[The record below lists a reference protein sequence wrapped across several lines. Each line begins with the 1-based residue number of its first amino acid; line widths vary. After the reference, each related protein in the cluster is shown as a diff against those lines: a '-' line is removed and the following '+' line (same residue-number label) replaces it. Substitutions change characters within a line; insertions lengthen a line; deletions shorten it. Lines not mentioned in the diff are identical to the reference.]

1 MYLILIVL
9 ENSILNFGIIEY
21 HIEYIHIRQ
30 Y

>member
-9 ENSILNFGIIEY
+9 EDFISNFGIIEH